1 MLVKALRIGEKIH
14 IKKLQKA
21 LLFTPALKEPYIIK
35 YEKDKYLVIFKYG
48 VLVYWGLS
56 EVETN
61 KIMAKIGDYIELPTD
76 EPNKEEMKVKIGKR
90 DQITTDCITLSS
102 ITAEKVAIISEVLS
116 RSVAMEHFEMELENV
131 LSAFGEITNT
141 LSKGGTI
148 TLSNRALLKKVGF
161 AMNIQHL
168 IVNQLAMLDK
178 PEITWDFGDLDQF
191 FNQLI
196 EEYEI
201 NERYKILNQKL
212 EMIFRDVEFIM
223 NYIDAKKNLWLEVT
237 IVILIVIEIVL
248 FVAELFWLK

>member
-1 MLVKALRIGEKIH
+1 MIVKALRIGEKIQ
-14 IKKLQKA
+14 IKKLSKA
-21 LLFTPALKEPYIIK
+21 LLFTPALKEPFVVK
-35 YEKDKYLVIFKYG
+35 YDKDKYVVIFKYG
-48 VLVYWGLS
+48 VLVFWGLS
-56 EVETN
+56 QGEIN
-61 KIMAKIGDYIELPTD
+61 KIMIKIAEYIELPSD
-76 EPNKEEMKVKIGKR
+76 EPNKEEMKIKMGKR
-90 DQITTDCITLSS
+90 DQIATDYVTLSAL
-102 ITAEKVAIISEVLS
+102 TTEKVAIVSEVLS
-116 RSVAMEHFEMELENV
+116 RSVAMDYFEMELENV

-223 NYIDAKKNLWLEVT
+223 NYIDSKKNLWLEVI